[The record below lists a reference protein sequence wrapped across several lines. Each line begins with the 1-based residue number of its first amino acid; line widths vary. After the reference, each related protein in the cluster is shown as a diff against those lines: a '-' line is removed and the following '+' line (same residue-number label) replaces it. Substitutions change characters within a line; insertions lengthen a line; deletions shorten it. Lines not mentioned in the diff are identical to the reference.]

1 MLQNIALI
9 PDGAR
14 RYAQREGIDLE
25 TAYLHTS
32 EHLVRLCEALS
43 KRGLKNIHI
52 YSFSI
57 HNLKRAPTEVFA
69 CLNAGCEFIRMI
81 NKAELN
87 VQMHG
92 DLMAIANTHPELA
105 RLCATCHGYFFPK
118 FQTTIH
124 LYIGYSL
131 GHYLATLQ
139 NTYVNQEEL
148 RSHLLDTSID
158 LLVRTGGART
168 LSDFL
173 PIELRYAQLYFMSPL
188 FMDFGIGDLMAV
200 CDEYERDFPDL
211 KFGE

>member
-1 MLQNIALI
+1 M
-9 PDGAR
+9 
-14 RYAQREGIDLE
+14 
-25 TAYLHTS
+25 
-32 EHLVRLCEALS
+32 
-43 KRGLKNIHI
+43 
-52 YSFSI
+52 
-57 HNLKRAPTEVFA
+57 
-69 CLNAGCEFIRMI
+69 
-81 NKAELN
+81 
-87 VQMHG
+87 
-92 DLMAIANTHPELA
+92 
-105 RLCATCHGYFFPK
+105 
-118 FQTTIH
+118 
-124 LYIGYSL
+124 
-131 GHYLATLQ
+131 ATLQ